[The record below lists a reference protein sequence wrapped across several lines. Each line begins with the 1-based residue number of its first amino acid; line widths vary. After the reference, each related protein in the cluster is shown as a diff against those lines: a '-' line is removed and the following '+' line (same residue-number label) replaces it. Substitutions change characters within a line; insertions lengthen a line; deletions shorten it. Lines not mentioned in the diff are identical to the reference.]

1 MNNRCSRN
9 MPLEP
14 TPLDRTPILAYN
26 PSMKLWFKRILV
38 AVVIIASVAL
48 AIRYHRQVLAFLGD
62 EAQIQAWL
70 DQLGPLGPLGAIALN
85 ALQVVVAFIPGYV
98 TQVASGFFFGYPK
111 GAVYGVIGMLLG
123 GAIAVGLARLLGR
136 PLVVRMVGE
145 DRLNRWEHVARLDSL
160 PIWFILMLAPFGD
173 VPYYIAGLTSL
184 PIWKIIAVAA
194 LVRTPSVL
202 IATAVGAGVIDY
214 RNPFFIAGVV
224 IVVIVAVVAL
234 RYQTRIERFVD
245 EVLLPRALKLTARRR
260 PSDVVPATPVLAAE
274 SQDYDAASN

>member
-1 MNNRCSRN
+1 MGRSARSD
-9 MPLEP
+9 
-14 TPLDRTPILAYN
+14 DRTQCAAGRGGFHSRLCDP
-26 PSMKLWFKRILV
+26 
-38 AVVIIASVAL
+38 
-48 AIRYHRQVLAFLGD
+48 
-62 EAQIQAWL
+62 
-70 DQLGPLGPLGAIALN
+70 
-85 ALQVVVAFIPGYV
+85 
-98 TQVASGFFFGYPK
+98 QVASDSSLAIPK
-111 GAVYGVIGMLLG
+111 VPSTALSGVYYS

-234 RYQTRIERFVD
+234 RYQTQNRALRQI
-245 EVLLPRALKLTARRR
+245 VLLPGTQIDHTPPSIRCCAGHPSARRGEPRLRCSLKLT
-260 PSDVVPATPVLAAE
+260 TPLPPNGKAG
-274 SQDYDAASN
+274 S

>member
-1 MNNRCSRN
+1 
-9 MPLEP
+9 
-14 TPLDRTPILAYN
+14 
-26 PSMKLWFKRILV
+26 MKTWFKRILV
-38 AVVIIASVAL
+38 AVVIVAGVAL
-48 AIRYHRQVLAFLGD
+48 AVRYHRQVLDFLGD

-98 TQVASGFFFGYPK
+98 TQVASGFLFGYPK
-111 GAVYGVIGMLLG
+111 GAFYGVIGMLLG
-123 GAIAVGLARLLGR
+123 GAIAIGLARLLGR
-136 PLVVRMVGE
+136 PLVLRMVGE

-184 PIWKIIAVAA
+184 AIWKIIAVAA

-202 IATAVGAGVIDY
+202 IAVAVGAGVIDY

-224 IVVIVAVVAL
+224 IVVIVALLAL
-234 RYQTRIERFVD
+234 RYQSRLERFVD
-245 EVLLPRALKLTARRR
+245 EVLLPWALKLTARR
-260 PSDVVPATPVLAAE
+260 PSDAASVTPILAAE
-274 SQDYDAASN
+274 KSRLRCSLKLTTPLPQNEKAGS

>member
-1 MNNRCSRN
+1 MNNRCNRN
-9 MPLEP
+9 MPMEP

-38 AVVIIASVAL
+38 AVVIIAGVAL

-70 DQLGPLGPLGAIALN
+70 DHLGPLGPLGAIALN

-123 GAIAVGLARLLGR
+123 GVIAVGLARLLGR

-184 PIWKIIAVAA
+184 AIWKIIAVAA

-234 RYQTRIERFVD
+234 RYQSRIERFVD

>member
-1 MNNRCSRN
+1 
-9 MPLEP
+9 
-14 TPLDRTPILAYN
+14 
-26 PSMKLWFKRILV
+26 MKLWFKRILI
-38 AVVIIASVAL
+38 AVVILIGVAL
-48 AIRYHRQVLAFLGD
+48 SVRHHRQVLDFLGD

-98 TQVASGFFFGYPK
+98 TQVASGFLFGYPK
-111 GAVYGVIGMLLG
+111 GALYGVIGMLVG
-123 GAIAVGLARLLGR
+123 GVIAVGLARLLGR

-145 DRLNRWEHVARLDSL
+145 ARLNRWEHVARLDSL

-184 PIWKIIAVAA
+184 AIWKIIAVAA

-202 IATAVGAGVIDY
+202 IAVAVGAGVIDY
-214 RNPFFIAGVV
+214 RNPVFIVGVA
-224 IVVIVAVVAL
+224 IVVIVALLAI
-234 RYQTRIERFVD
+234 RYQSRLERFVD
-245 EVLLPRALKLTARRR
+245 EALLPWALKLTTRRR
-260 PSDVVPATPVLAAE
+260 PSDATPATPFLAVE

>member
-1 MNNRCSRN
+1 

-38 AVVIIASVAL
+38 AVVIIAGVAL

-70 DQLGPLGPLGAIALN
+70 DHLGPLGPLGAIALN

-123 GAIAVGLARLLGR
+123 GVIAVGLARLLGR

-184 PIWKIIAVAA
+184 AIWKIIAVAA

>member
-1 MNNRCSRN
+1 M
-9 MPLEP
+9 MTWL
-14 TPLDRTPILAYN
+14 
-26 PSMKLWFKRILV
+26 KRILV
-38 AVVIIASVAL
+38 TVAILIVLFLAV
-48 AIRYHRQVLAFLGD
+48 RYHRQILDFLGD

-123 GAIAVGLARLLGR
+123 GVIAVGLARLLGR

-160 PIWFILMLAPFGD
+160 PIWFVLMLAPFGD